1 MSLNKCVKCISDPE
15 FHSFKKIGQLNNSTL
30 FYTAPAKAKDKN
42 NDGTKYEN
50 MKLHIQKDTEDKLW
64 IWIVDCANMKVGH
77 YTEMNFNLKLLSL
90 LSQESTLQEV
100 WVLRPNA
107 WIKTTAGLLK
117 AMNKSNVFNR
127 VKYLEG
133 SNVDIFNT
141 LQKSG
146 LDMNTLRWLLE
157 Q

>member
-1 MSLNKCVKCISDPE
+1 MSLNKCQKCITDPD
-15 FHSFKKIGQLNNSTL
+15 FHSFKNIGYLNNTIL

-42 NDGTKYEN
+42 NDGTKFEN
-50 MKLHIQKDTEDKLW
+50 MKLHIQKDTEGKSW

-77 YTEMNFNLKLLSL
+77 YTEMNFNLKLLTL

-107 WIKTTAGLLK
+107 WIKTTAGMLK
-117 AMNKSNVFNR
+117 MMNKTNVFNR

-133 SNVDIFNT
+133 SNIEIFNT

-146 LDMNTLRWLLE
+146 MDMNILRFLLE